1 MSGIDPLLHLD
12 RVECRYGDVVAV
24 ADVSFQLA
32 PGEVACLLGPSGCG
46 KTTVLRAIAG
56 FEPVRRGSIHLAG
69 RAIASPGVQ
78 LPPDRRGIGM
88 VFQDYALFP
97 HLTAAENVAF
107 GLRRRPRRER
117 RQMASRLLELVGLG
131 GMGGRY
137 PHELSGGQQ
146 QRVAVARA
154 VAPQPPVI
162 LMDEPFSNLD
172 VELRERLGQDIR
184 RLLKDEGIAALFV
197 THDQGE
203 AFLLGDAIGVM
214 RAGHLLQWDTA
225 FNLYHQPADRFVAD
239 FIGQGRLVAG
249 TLVAP
254 GTVESELGTF
264 RGHAASV
271 CPAPCRVEVLLR
283 PDDVVLDEE
292 GPVAAEVVTRAFKG
306 AETLYTLRLPSGIE
320 VLCEV
325 PSRLDHPPGSRVRIR
340 PEVEHLIVFPA

>member
-1 MSGIDPLLHLD
+1 VSPAEPLLRLD
-12 RVECRYGDVVAV
+12 RVDCRYGHVAAVV
-24 ADVSFQLA
+24 DVSFALA

-56 FEPVRRGSIHLAG
+56 FEPIHAGAIRLAG
-69 RAIASPGVQ
+69 RTIASPGVQ
-78 LPPDRRGIGM
+78 LPPNQRGVGM

-107 GLRRRPRRER
+107 GLRRRPRRVR
-117 RQMASRLLELVGLG
+117 RQMAEHLLDLVGLA

-154 VAPQPPVI
+154 IAPHPPIV

-184 RLLKDEGIAALFV
+184 QLLKDAGIAALFV

-203 AFLLGDAIGVM
+203 AFLLGDSIGVM

-225 FNLYHQPADRFVAD
+225 FHLYHQPADRFVAD
-239 FIGQGRLVAG
+239 FIGQGRLIAG
-249 TLVAP
+249 TFVAA
-254 GTVESELGTF
+254 GVVESELGTF
-264 RGHAASV
+264 RGNTATV
-271 CPAPCRVEVLLR
+271 CVAPCPVEVLLR
-283 PDDVVLDEE
+283 PDDVVLDEN
-292 GPVAAEVVTRAFKG
+292 GPVTAEVVTRAFKG
-306 AETLYTLRLPSGIE
+306 AETLYTLRLASGTE

>member
-1 MSGIDPLLHLD
+1 MPCTDPLLRLD
-12 RVECRYGDVVAV
+12 RVECRYGDVVAIS
-24 ADVSFQLA
+24 DVSFELA

-46 KTTVLRAIAG
+46 KTTVLRTIAG
-56 FEPVRRGSIHLAG
+56 FETVHGGSIHLAG
-69 RAIASPGVQ
+69 RAIAGPGVQ
-78 LPPDRRGIGM
+78 VPPDRRGVGM

-117 RQMASRLLELVGLG
+117 RQAADRLLELVGLA
-131 GMGGRY
+131 GMGARY

-154 VAPQPPVI
+154 VAPHPPII

-184 RLLKDEGIAALFV
+184 RLLKEEGIAALFV

-203 AFLLGDAIGVM
+203 AFLLGDSIGVM

-225 FNLYHQPADRFVAD
+225 FNLYHQPVNRFVAD
-239 FIGQGRLVAG
+239 FIGQGRIIAG

-254 GTVESELGTF
+254 GVVETELGTL
-264 RGHAASV
+264 RGSAPPV
-271 CPAPCRVEVLLR
+271 CAPPCGVDVLLR
-283 PDDVVLDEE
+283 PDDLVLDQD
-292 GPVAAEVVTRAFKG
+292 GPVTAEVAGRAFKG
-306 AETLYTLRLPSGIE
+306 AETLYTLRLAGGTE

-325 PSRLDHPPGSRVRIR
+325 PSRLDYPPGSRLRLR
-340 PEVEHLIVFPA
+340 AEVEHLIVFPA

>member
-1 MSGIDPLLHLD
+1 MPATEPLLRLD
-12 RVECRYGDVVAV
+12 RVECRYGGVVAV
-24 ADVSFQLA
+24 GEVSFQLA
-32 PGEVACLLGPSGCG
+32 RGEVACLLGPSGCG

-56 FEPVRRGSIHLAG
+56 FEPVQGGAIHLAG
-69 RAIASPGVQ
+69 RTIASPDIQ
-78 LPPDRRGIGM
+78 LPPDLRGVGM

-107 GLRRRPRRER
+107 GLRRRPRHER
-117 RQMASRLLELVGLG
+117 RRTTDRLLDLVGLA

-154 VAPQPPVI
+154 VAPHPPII

-197 THDQGE
+197 THDQSE
-203 AFLLGDAIGVM
+203 AFLLGDSIGVM
-214 RAGHLLQWDTA
+214 RAGRLLQWDTA

-239 FIGQGRLVAG
+239 FIGQGRLIAG
-249 TLVAP
+249 DLVTP
-254 GTVESELGTF
+254 GIVESELGTL
-264 RGHAASV
+264 RGNAPPV
-271 CPAPCRVEVLLR
+271 CAPPCAVKVLLR
-283 PDDVVLDEE
+283 PDDLVLDPA
-292 GPVAAEVVTRAFKG
+292 GPVTAEVIGRAFKG
-306 AETLYTLRLPSGIE
+306 AETLYTLRLASGAE

-325 PSRLDHPPGSRVRIR
+325 PSRLDHPLGSRLRLR
-340 PEVEHLIVFPA
+340 AEVEHLIVFPA